1 MIEKFM
7 DFINSYSMDK
17 KRYWVLKDIYDVKKF
32 EVFWAPNN
40 KWSLKIDGNDDW
52 LAENLGKDEFI
63 EKLNENKCDIS
74 NLEGQMKGDILSQ
87 SLYAKIVVD
96 KTKDLLGQEEMD
108 KADDDFKEF
117 NKTLISTVEKLLK
130 KPKLKLVK
138 PDK

>member
-1 MIEKFM
+1 
-7 DFINSYSMDK
+7 
-17 KRYWVLKDIYDVKKF
+17 
-32 EVFWAPNN
+32 
-40 KWSLKIDGNDDW
+40 
-52 LAENLGKDEFI
+52 
-63 EKLNENKCDIS
+63 
-74 NLEGQMKGDILSQ
+74 MKGDILSQ

-138 PDK
+138 HDE